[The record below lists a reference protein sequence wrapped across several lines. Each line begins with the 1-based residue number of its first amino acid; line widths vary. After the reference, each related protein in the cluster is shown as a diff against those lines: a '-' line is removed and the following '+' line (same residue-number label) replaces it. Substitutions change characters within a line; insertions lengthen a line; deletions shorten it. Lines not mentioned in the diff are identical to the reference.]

1 MIGSHD
7 SMTYC
12 KSTSWIYNNCK
23 KYWKTQCKT
32 LEQQYE
38 FGIRFFDLRVYRDN
52 NAWKFAHGIVN
63 LKAPKFNSLKEI
75 CSRMKFKYPEAI
87 YRIVLEKG
95 EAKDRELFCS
105 EALNLCDEYDNLWRV
120 DIKSYKKWDGYICN
134 NNQKLFNRGY
144 KFALVNPWEKPANE
158 LHGGI
163 NGFSDLFYTDL
174 RKDAK
179 KINSTFTFFEDKE
192 LLKKMLESKD
202 ELYFLDYCTN
212 EY

>member
-38 FGIRFFDLRVYRDN
+38 FGIRFFDLRVYRDDN
-52 NAWKFAHGIVN
+52 VWKFAHGIAN
-63 LKAPKFNSLKEI
+63 LKAPKFPSLKAI
-75 CSRMKFKYPEAI
+75 CEHMQFKYPEAI

-105 EALNLCDEYDNLWRV
+105 EASNLCDEYDNLWRV

-144 KFALVNPWEKPANE
+144 KFAFVNPWEKPANE